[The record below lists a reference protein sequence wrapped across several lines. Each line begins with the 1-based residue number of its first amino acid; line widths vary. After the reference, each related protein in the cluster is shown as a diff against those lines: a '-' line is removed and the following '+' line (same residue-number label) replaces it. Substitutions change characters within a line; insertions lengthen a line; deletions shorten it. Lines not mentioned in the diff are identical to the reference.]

1 MKNYI
6 KKRRLTEG
14 ENFLPSELSL
24 ILQKKMNLEKLC
36 SEVINIAKTTGTFI
50 AGEREK
56 FNLSDIEV
64 KGKADFVSYVDKQ
77 AEIMIIANLRKIL
90 PDSGFIAEEGTT
102 AKTNDNYQWI
112 IDPLDGTTNFV
123 HGLPP
128 FAVSIAL
135 LDGNELVLG
144 VVYEVTQNECF
155 YAWKGSKAYLNGK
168 EIRVTTAA
176 KTSDALIV
184 TGFPY
189 SAMGMLDPFLKSM
202 RYFMIHSHGLRRL
215 GSAAT
220 DLAYLAAGRFE
231 GFYEYGL
238 KPWDVAAGAIIVKQA
253 GGKVSDFNGTD
264 QFLFNGEIVASNSA
278 YFEEFYTIVHDQ
290 LVENKH

>member
-1 MKNYI
+1 
-6 KKRRLTEG
+6 
-14 ENFLPSELSL
+14 
-24 ILQKKMNLEKLC
+24 MNLEILC
-36 SEVINIAKTTGTFI
+36 AEVQIIAKTAGKFI

-77 AEIMIIANLRKIL
+77 AEVLIIDSLRNIL
-90 PDSGFIAEEGTT
+90 PGSGFIAEEGTT

-135 LDGNELVLG
+135 MDGKDLVLG
-144 VVYEVTQNECF
+144 VVYEITQDECF

-168 EIRVTTAA
+168 EIKVTTAA
-176 KTSDALIV
+176 KTSDALIA

-189 SAMGMLDPFLKSM
+189 SAMGMLDPFIKSM

-231 GFYEYGL
+231 AFYEHGL
-238 KPWDVAAGAIIVKQA
+238 KPWDVAAGAIIVQQA

-278 YFEEFYTIVHDQ
+278 YFEEFYTIVHEQ
-290 LVENKH
+290 LVDNKN